1 MNESLIII
9 EQDEGVGALYLH
21 NYKFFD
27 IKKFKRMEQ
36 SLAFVFGI
44 VIGVLLIALV
54 YSVIGVVKL
63 NKKVKEHESELEGL
77 HHTIDTHFN
86 CVTKDV
92 KELDERTH
100 REVDEIYRNFDKIK
114 REAESHTDKVYDKLA
129 KKIADA
135 FKVDDFVFDT
145 EEKPKKVK
153 KVKVEQI
160 NS

>member
-1 MNESLIII
+1 
-9 EQDEGVGALYLH
+9 
-21 NYKFFD
+21 
-27 IKKFKRMEQ
+27 MEQ

-44 VIGVLLIALV
+44 VIGVLLISLV

-100 REVDEIYRNFDKIK
+100 REVDEIYRNFDRIK

-135 FKVDDFVFDT
+135 FKVDDFVFDM

-153 KVKVEQI
+153 KTKIEQI